1 MSTKPT
7 HSLSREQLAWS
18 CNMQSQILQAV
29 DATGQQVVANCIGI
43 DTTAITKMKSVQGT
57 AKHSDIERLC
67 HMLAAC
73 GLKVVDKDMK
83 CYDREHVSWLY
94 GMAKLGMNRSI
105 DVDDFLHADAAMQ
118 IAEGT
123 YQPRSDL

>member
-67 HMLAAC
+67 HLLAAC